1 MFYKKKDLLEKNDA
15 LKRFEHSPLRSEL
28 KKQTSIAEKQYQGLN
43 MLFKSDKK
51 KRRTSNN

>member
-15 LKRFEHSPLRSEL
+15 LKRFEHSPLRNEL